1 MDYVDRMAGRSA
13 SFDPNTL
20 LKFTPL
26 CARTLAWGGA
36 CRRSLA
42 GAACV
47 MKFLGMR

>member
-26 CARTLAWGGA
+26 CARALTPAHSRPTHLPVGLA
-36 CRRSLA
+36 S
-42 GAACV
+42 
-47 MKFLGMR
+47 